1 MAIPV
6 ALLCKFQTVRS
17 VQEVDP
23 WLMLCR
29 FAPNVKGFHGDDQL
43 DKLLRDPNVD
53 AVAVVLPVQVM
64 LQVDVCC
71 QSADRLV
78 ASALL

>member
-1 MAIPV
+1 
-6 ALLCKFQTVRS
+6 
-17 VQEVDP
+17 
-23 WLMLCR
+23 MLCR